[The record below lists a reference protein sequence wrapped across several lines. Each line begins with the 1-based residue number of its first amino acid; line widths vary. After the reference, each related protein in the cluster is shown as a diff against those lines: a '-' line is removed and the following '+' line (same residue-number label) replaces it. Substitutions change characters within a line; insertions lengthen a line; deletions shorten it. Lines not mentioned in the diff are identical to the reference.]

1 MLQGHV
7 TEEARALLDTELTE
21 LLDELSSELEG
32 LEPELN
38 ALEVPEED
46 TTEIE
51 QETRQE
57 GATKPKA
64 KKVLVRRNG
73 KLVMVKKEPTID
85 PKPARIAKEADPE
98 PVVKKKA
105 PVERKASNTVK
116 PADESDIITVKQLA
130 SELGLEGRLLRKKL
144 RKKYARTDG
153 RWEWSKSDP
162 ILTEIRSIFK
172 N

>member
-7 TEEARALLDTELTE
+7 TEEARALLDTELTG

-46 TTEIE
+46 TAEVEAEIE
-51 QETRQE
+51 RETE
-57 GATKPKA
+57 KPKA

-73 KLVMVKKEPTID
+73 KLVMVKKKPTID

-98 PVVKKKA
+98 PVAKKKA

-130 SELGLEGRLLRKKL
+130 SELGLEDRLLRKKL